1 MNDLAYL
8 IHQMKAPRIAQT
20 VSRVAEQAR
29 NESWSYEDFLT
40 VLLDQE
46 VLARQAQG
54 GEARI
59 RAAHFPARKTVE
71 VFDREASLADFGY
84 PTSLR
89 QQVVLHLATLSFI
102 EARDNVIFLGPPG
115 TGKTHLAVALGMKA
129 CVAGHRVQF
138 ATATQWVMRL
148 AAANHDK
155 HLEAYLR
162 QLERTPLI
170 IIDEVGYIPFD
181 AEAANLFFQLVSSR
195 YKRGSV
201 IVTSNKPFTAWGEI
215 FGDPVV
221 VAAMIDRLVHHAEI
235 LSLKGDSHRLRDK
248 KLTDHRPKPSAQ
260 AALG

>member
-8 IHQMKAPRIAQT
+8 IRQMKAPRIAQS
-20 VSRVAEQAR
+20 VARVAERAR
-29 NESWSYEDFLT
+29 SESWSYEDFLAT
-40 VLLDQE
+40 LLEQE

-59 RAAHFPARKTVE
+59 RAAHFPARKTIDE
-71 VFDREASLADFGY
+71 FDFTY
-84 PTSLR
+84 QTSVR
-89 QQVVLHLATLSFI
+89 QQVVLHLATLSFV

-129 CVAGHRVQF
+129 CLAGHRVQF

-148 AAANHDK
+148 ATANHEK
-155 HLEAYLR
+155 RLEAYLR
-162 QLERTPLI
+162 LLERTPLI

-181 AEAANLFFQLVSSR
+181 AEAANLFFQLISSR
-195 YKRGSV
+195 YERGSV

-221 VAAMIDRLVHHAEI
+221 AAAMIDRLVHHAEI
-235 LSLKGDSHRLRDK
+235 LSLKGDSYRLRDK
-248 KLTDHRPKPSAQ
+248 KVTGSKVK
-260 AALG
+260 AAPVLAAE